1 MTLTADRP
9 LKHFC
14 IEDLKS
20 ADLAGI
26 TLIPQP
32 LTLRLDFT
40 FGTGIYDTSIEFYQL
55 VHQVISQPVNSDSQE
70 SCFWVGNAELRQLTE
85 DKTQILSALSY
96 PFQNQAGLVET
107 GSSSLFYFRLEGD
120 ICIEVVCGSY
130 KIFQELESAV
140 ETASTPTKT

>member
-1 MTLTADRP
+1 MTATTDRP

-55 VHQVISQPVNSDSQE
+55 VYQVISQPVNSDSEE
-70 SCFWVGNAELRQLTE
+70 SCFWVGNAELSCCASNLTVNFS
-85 DKTQILSALSY
+85 TILVGRASC
-96 PFQNQAGLVET
+96 P
-107 GSSSLFYFRLEGD
+107 SLYS
-120 ICIEVVCGSY
+120 I
-130 KIFQELESAV
+130 
-140 ETASTPTKT
+140 

>member
-1 MTLTADRP
+1 MTATTDRP

-26 TLIPQP
+26 SLIPQP

-55 VHQVISQPVNSDSQE
+55 VHQVISQPVNSDPEE
-70 SCFWVGNAELRQLTE
+70 SCFWVGNAELRQMQISHIRTLQIRLLDALRLHKRVFYRICE
-85 DKTQILSALSY
+85 SERSIFIKKTRFLDPMRKSY
-96 PFQNQAGLVET
+96 T
-107 GSSSLFYFRLEGD
+107 
-120 ICIEVVCGSY
+120 I
-130 KIFQELESAV
+130 
-140 ETASTPTKT
+140 

>member
-1 MTLTADRP
+1 MTATTDRP

-26 TLIPQP
+26 TLISQL
-32 LTLRLDFT
+32 LTLRLYFT
-40 FGTGIYDTSIEFYQL
+40 LGTGIYDTSIELYQL
-55 VHQVISQPVNSDSQE
+55 IHQVISQPVNSDSEE

-85 DKTQILSALSY
+85 DKSQTLSTLPY

-107 GSSSLFYFRLEGD
+107 GSSPLFYFRLEGG
-120 ICIEVVCGSY
+120 IYIEVVWGSY

-140 ETASTPTKT
+140 STASTPTKT